1 MESKKEYI
9 KFLCH
14 VKSENSKYEIQ
25 KYLKDNISMIEKINQ
40 EKQIILTITDDNP
53 HTITTHKRK

>member
-40 EKQIILTITDDNP
+40 EKQIIPIQ
-53 HTITTHKRK
+53 